1 MISSRRERININ
13 ESNTVHQQYDIR
25 INWKRGRSS
34 LKLDHKIICEV
45 FTPKLYTKPIQ
56 QFSVE
61 TGWSIADHFPRTHQ
75 PLWHTPRQR
84 SLVARRLV
92 RHARWHA
99 DPQISPRKRWSDKM
113 RERKRGKI
121 IGWWIISV
129 GEGVT
134 GGQSVF
140 VSIQGSPGTLIS
152 VSFQYPSSTPPATYT
167 SYKYLL
173 KPHEARLRAYT
184 CVSIQTRSFF

>member
-1 MISSRRERININ
+1 MKYL
-13 ESNTVHQQYDIR
+13 HQGY
-25 INWKRGRSS
+25 S
-34 LKLDHKIICEV
+34 
-45 FTPKLYTKPIQ
+45 LYTNLRLELVEVSPIT
-56 QFSVE
+56 FLAHINHS
-61 TGWSIADHFPRTHQ
+61 GIP
-75 PLWHTPRQR
+75 PRQR

-92 RHARWHA
+92 RHARWQA

-129 GEGVT
+129 GAGVT